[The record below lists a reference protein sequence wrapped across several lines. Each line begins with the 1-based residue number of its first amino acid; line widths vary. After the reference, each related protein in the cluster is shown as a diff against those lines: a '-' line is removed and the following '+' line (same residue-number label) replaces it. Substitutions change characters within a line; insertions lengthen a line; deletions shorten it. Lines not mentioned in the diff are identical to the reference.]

1 MEKYDQIIDKEK
13 QKKAKEY
20 QKKKII
26 FKITGTALFLA
37 YFLILIFSNLSFAIK
52 EKILYFIDIQ
62 WQIIALYIFFILTFY
77 DILSLPL
84 EFYTSYTFE
93 HKYHFSTQTLK
104 DWFTDWL
111 KSYILSLVLAIPVV
125 EGIYW
130 AIRTFPQNWYL
141 VVSVFTIILVVFL
154 NYLSP
159 ILLTPLFFKLKK
171 IEGDN
176 ELAQRLIGLCDKVN
190 TRVKGVYEINF
201 SSKTT
206 KANAYLSGLG
216 NTRRIVIADNL
227 LENFSLDEAEVV
239 FAHELGHYV
248 HRDVLKGIL
257 WNSLIY
263 LGAFYFTSLILKKVG
278 LYLSYEVSDISNFP
292 VLALSIGVILF
303 LFNIPFNFYSR
314 KREQSADEFALKM
327 TKKVDA
333 FITSMAKFASRDLAD
348 AYPHP
353 LIEFLFY
360 SHPSIGKRIDFAREF
375 KGKVEA
381 RCIVPTGE
389 IKR

>member
-1 MEKYDQIIDKEK
+1 MEKHNQIIDKEK
-13 QKKAKEY
+13 QRQAKEY

-37 YFLILIFSNLSFAIK
+37 YFLILIFSKLSFAIK
-52 EKILYFIDIQ
+52 GKILYLTDIQ
-62 WQIIALYIFFILTFY
+62 WQVIALYIFFTLTLY
-77 DILSLPL
+77 DLLSLPL
-84 EFYTSYTFE
+84 EIYTSYTFE
-93 HKYHFSTQTLK
+93 HKYHFCTQTLG
-104 DWFTDWL
+104 DWFEDWL
-111 KSYILSLVLAIPVV
+111 KSYILSLVLAIPVI

-141 VVSVFTIILVVFL
+141 VVTVFTVLLAVL
-154 NYLSP
+154 LSHLSP

-176 ELAQRLIGLCDKVN
+176 ELSQKLIKLCNKVN
-190 TRVKGVYEINF
+190 TKVKGVYEINF

-227 LENFSLDEAEVV
+227 LKNFTLDEAEVV
-239 FAHELGHYV
+239 FAHELGHHV
-248 HRDVLKGIL
+248 HKDVLKGIL
-257 WNSLIY
+257 WTSLIY

-303 LFNIPFNFYSR
+303 LFNIPLNFYSR
-314 KREQSADEFALKM
+314 KREQNADEFALK
-327 TKKVDA
+327 TTGKVDA
-333 FITSMAKFASRDLAD
+333 FITSMAKFTNRDLAD
-348 AYPHP
+348 AHPHP
-353 LIEFLFY
+353 FIEFLLY
-360 SHPSIGKRIDFAREF
+360 THPSIGKRINYAQEF
-375 KGKVEA
+375 K
-381 RCIVPTGE
+381 
-389 IKR
+389 KRIELEKQEE

>member
-1 MEKYDQIIDKEK
+1 MEKCNQVIDKEK
-13 QKKAKEY
+13 QRQAKEY

-52 EKILYFIDIQ
+52 EKILYFTDIQ
-62 WQIIALYIFFILTFY
+62 WQIIALYIFFILILY
-77 DILSLPL
+77 DLLSLPL

-93 HKYHFSTQTLK
+93 HQYHFSTQTLK
-104 DWFTDWL
+104 DWFRDWL
-111 KSYILSLVLAIPVV
+111 KSYILSLVLAIPVI

-141 VVSVFTIILVVFL
+141 VITVFTVFL
-154 NYLSP
+154 AVLLSHLSP

-176 ELAQRLIGLCDKVN
+176 ELAQKLIKLCNKVN
-190 TRVKGVYEINF
+190 TKVKGVYEINF

-227 LENFSLDEAEVV
+227 LKNFTPDEAEVV
-239 FAHELGHYV
+239 FAHELGHHV
-248 HRDVLKGIL
+248 HKDVLKGIL
-257 WNSLIY
+257 LTSLMY
-263 LGAFYFTSLILKKVG
+263 LGAFYLTSFILKKAS
-278 LYLSYEVSDISNFP
+278 LYLSCEISDISNFP

-303 LFNIPFNFYSR
+303 LFNIPLNFYSR
-314 KREQSADEFALKM
+314 KREQKADEFALK
-327 TKKVDA
+327 TTGKVDA
-333 FITSMAKFASRDLAD
+333 FITSMAKFTNRDLAD
-348 AYPHP
+348 AHPHP
-353 LIEFLFY
+353 FIEFLLY
-360 SHPSIGKRIDFAREF
+360 THPSIGKRINYAQEF
-375 KGKVEA
+375 KKKIEL
-381 RCIVPTGE
+381 E
-389 IKR
+389 KQKNNYE